1 MPTFFDRCVKSAKWG
16 DLMKKYPVR
25 TNPDFPKDKKPA
37 YKLEIDF
44 GPIGILKSSAQIT
57 KRYCLEELLGK
68 QIIAVVNI
76 GIRKIADFES
86 QCLVLGA
93 TMNNEV
99 TLLTPESEIPNGEQV
114 L

>member
-1 MPTFFDRCVKSAKWG
+1 MIHYSTFEKL
-16 DLMKKYPVR
+16 DLRVG
-25 TNPDFPKDKKPA
+25 TILNAEDFPKAKKPA

-44 GPIGILKSSAQIT
+44 GPLGILHSSAQIT
-57 KRYCLEELLGK
+57 QRYTQEALKGK

-76 GIRKIADFES
+76 GTRKIADFES

-93 TMNNEV
+93 SENDEV
-99 TLLTPESEIPNGEQV
+99 ILLAPESDVPNGQQI

>member
-1 MPTFFDRCVKSAKWG
+1 MIDYSTFEKLDLRVGTILSAK
-16 DLMKKYPVR
+16 
-25 TNPDFPKDKKPA
+25 DFPKAKKPA

-57 KRYCLEELLGK
+57 NRYSLEELLGK

-93 TMNNEV
+93 TENNEV
-99 TLLTPESEIPNGEQV
+99 ILLTPESEIPNGEQI